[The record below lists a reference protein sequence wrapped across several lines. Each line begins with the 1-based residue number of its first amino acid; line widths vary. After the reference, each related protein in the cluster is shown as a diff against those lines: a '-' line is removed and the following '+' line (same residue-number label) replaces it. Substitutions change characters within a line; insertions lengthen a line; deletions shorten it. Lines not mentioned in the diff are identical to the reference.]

1 MSGRTMRTAMKRRFF
16 TGLVAALGV
25 AGALSVGSAAQAQE
39 IQLTGPLKGAPPVRH
54 ERLYKDGR
62 FELAPTASFSL
73 LDEYRHAILFG
84 ARLQY
89 NIKEWIGIGVWG
101 AFDAISTTTG
111 LTDQINSTALRNNF
125 TASNVN
131 HGAATTDGNYATAP
145 FADQVAK
152 MQYVAAPQLTLT
164 PFRGKLAIFQ
174 KIFVDTDLYLSGGV
188 AFVGIQERGNC
199 TFGGSN
205 PCTSSASFALASE
218 MKIAPTVGLGISF
231 YLNNLVSLGLEYRAL
246 PFKWNQGGFDTRG
259 AGPNNQYPDGAINSQ
274 NDTFKWNQMI
284 TVLIGFSLPE
294 AKISD

>member
-1 MSGRTMRTAMKRRFF
+1 MKRRFF

-25 AGALSVGSAAQAQE
+25 AGAVTAGSSAEAQE

-54 ERLYKDGR
+54 ERLYKEGR
-62 FELAPTASFSL
+62 FELAPTASFTL
-73 LDEYRHAILFG
+73 LDEYRHTILFG

-101 AFDAISTTTG
+101 AFGVISTTTG
-111 LTDQINSTALRNNF
+111 LTDQIDTVAVRDDR

-131 HGAATTDGNYATAP
+131 HGAAGPNGTYASAP
-145 FADQVAK
+145 FGDQVAK
-152 MQYVAAPQLTLT
+152 LSYVAAPQITLT

-188 AFVGIQERGNC
+188 AFVGIKERGDC
-199 TFGGSN
+199 TFGGANS
-205 PCTSSASFALASE
+205 CASSGSFALASQT
-218 MKIAPTVGLGISF
+218 KIAPTIGLGLSF

-246 PFKWNQGGFDTRG
+246 PFSWNQGGFDTRG
-259 AGPNNQYPDGAINSQ
+259 SGTDNKFPDGAINSQ
-274 NDTFKWNQMI
+274 DDTFKWNQMI
-284 TVLIGFSLPE
+284 TVIVGFALPE